1 WPVNDYVDARLMLG
15 KGEVL
20 EPGTHN
26 ISGVVSNPMEQA
38 ELSKIALFAVADFS
52 WNVDDFDDEQSWQ
65 DSFKYIEP
73 CADTEL
79 KTSASLLSD
88 PCHSAY
94 GLVLGGSEDIRDELK
109 HFLERFHNEEP
120 VDEIGE
126 QLISEFDNVVNA
138 ITSFEENS
146 KNDQMKE

>member
-1 WPVNDYVDARLMLG
+1 SSRQHNISILDWSSDVFSSDHG

-20 EPGTHN
+20 DPGTHN

-73 CADTEL
+73 NAATEL
-79 KTSASLLSD
+79 KTIASHLSD
-88 PCHSAY
+88 PSPSTH
-94 GLVLGGSEDIRDELK
+94 GLVLGESEDK
-109 HFLERFHNEEP
+109 
-120 VDEIGE
+120 IGRAH
-126 QLISEFDNVVNA
+126 V
-138 ITSFEENS
+138 
-146 KNDQMKE
+146 